1 MCIIGHSLFYSPIFE
16 CDQYRMI
23 FKGFFLLLLGL
34 GIFVLVQVVMP
45 YLAFKSWEIIAFDN
59 DSLLVDPNPRGVR
72 QAVLGVSEQEFSIQS
87 IGNFPAF
94 VSSRTILTPEY
105 RDFFLS
111 VPKLKLEKIKVLT
124 NSNDFSE
131 TLAQLP
137 GTAMPGEK
145 GNLFITG
152 HSSLPINLDRKL
164 VPFFKDLQNIKSGDE
179 IILEAGNQIF
189 IYIVMGLKI
198 VEPKDISVIEPPEEL
213 GRYLTLMTCVP
224 PGFNTKRLIVLS
236 KLKI

>member
-1 MCIIGHSLFYSPIFE
+1 
-16 CDQYRMI
+16 
-23 FKGFFLLLLGL
+23 
-34 GIFVLVQVVMP
+34 MP

-94 VSSRTILTPEY
+94 VSKRTILAPEY
-105 RDFFLS
+105 REFFLS
-111 VPKLKLEKIKVLT
+111 IPKLKLEKIKVLT

-164 VPFFKDLQNIKSGDE
+164 VPFFKDLPNIKSGDE
-179 IILEAGNQIF
+179 IILEAGNQKF
-189 IYIVMGLKI
+189 IYTVMGLKI
-198 VEPKDISVIEPPEEL
+198 VDPKDISVIEPPEGL

-236 KLKI
+236 KIKI